1 MSVKIQ
7 FRRDTAANWTSAN
20 PVLSEGEFG
29 YETNTKKYKIG
40 DGTTAWNSLAYSNLR
55 SLDVSTVIDFEDA
68 ATPTPPNS
76 NHLNVYAKSLAGR
89 MFLRQQGPSG
99 IATPLQPSFF
109 QNNIAIVAPGVNTS
123 LTTLG
128 CTINSAGTI
137 THPAVTEAY
146 GNMANIVTA
155 GSVNSMAG
163 ASTVNTTF
171 MRGSLA
177 NGASGFFFCARLA
190 FPDAS
195 YNQTAATTGSR
206 IFVGLTNQTMTAS
219 VGSDNPAGHYCG
231 FFRRHVNGAAQDT
244 NWQFATKDGTTL
256 NLADTGLPFTA
267 GKLCDFYIFC
277 APVGNTIYW
286 RIDNVSDNTTAE
298 GSTSN
303 NLPGNTQLM
312 RAGYQLT
319 TINAVA
325 RNTMMQRI
333 YVETDR

>member
-7 FRRDTAANWTSAN
+7 FRRDTAASWTAAN
-20 PVLSEGEFG
+20 PVLAQGEFG
-29 YETNTKKYKIG
+29 YETDTLKYKLG
-40 DGTTAWNSLAYSNLR
+40 NGSTAWNSLAYSNLR
-55 SLDVSTVIDFEDA
+55 SLDTAVTVNFENISIP
-68 ATPTPPNS
+68 ATPAANTM
-76 NHLNVYAKSLAGR
+76 NVFGRSLAGR
-89 MFLRQQGPSG
+89 MFLRTQGPSG
-99 IATPLQPSFF
+99 ITTPLQPSFF
-109 QNNIAIVAPGVNTS
+109 QNNIIIVAPGATTS
-123 LTTLG
+123 LTTIG
-128 CTINSAGTI
+128 STIASAGTI
-137 THPAVTEAY
+137 SHPAVVEAY
-146 GNMANIVTA
+146 GNIANIVTA
-155 GSVNSMAG
+155 ATANATAGISTTSTLFLRGSV
-163 ASTVNTTF
+163 
-171 MRGSLA
+171 A

-206 IFVGLTNQTMTAS
+206 IFVGMTNQTMATS
-219 VGSDNPAGHYCG
+219 VGADNPTGHFCG

-256 NLADTGLPFTA
+256 SLADTGLAFTA
-267 GKLCDFYIFC
+267 GKLYDFYIFC

-312 RAGYQLT
+312 RAGYQLA

>member
-7 FRRDTAANWTSAN
+7 FRRDTATNWTSAN
-20 PVLSEGEFG
+20 PVLSQGEFG
-29 YETNTKKYKIG
+29 YETNTMKYKIG

-55 SLDVSTVIDFEDA
+55 SLDVSTIIDFEGS
-68 ATPTPPNS
+68 ATPTPPSS

-99 IATPLQPSFF
+99 ITTPLQPSFF
-109 QNNIAIVAPGVNTS
+109 QNNIIIIAPGISTA

-137 THPAVTEAY
+137 THPVVTEAY

-155 GSVNSMAG
+155 ANANSTAG
-163 ASTVNTTF
+163 AGTVNTTF

-195 YNQTAATTGSR
+195 YNQTAASTGSR
-206 IFVGLTNQTMTAS
+206 IFIGLTNQNLSTN
-219 VGSDNPAGHYCG
+219 VNSDNPAGNYCG
-231 FFRRHVNGAAQDT
+231 FFRRHVNSAAQDT

-256 NLADTGLPFTA
+256 SLADTGLPFTA
-267 GKLCDFYIFC
+267 GKLYDFYIFC

-286 RIDNVSDNTTAE
+286 RVDNVSDNTTAE

-312 RAGYQLT
+312 RAGYQLA

-325 RNTMMQRI
+325 RNTMIQRI

>member
-29 YETNTKKYKIG
+29 YETDTLKYKLG
-40 DGTTAWNSLAYSNLR
+40 NGSTAWNSLAYSNLR
-55 SLDVSTVIDFEDA
+55 SLDVSTVIDFEGA

-99 IATPLQPSFF
+99 ITTPLQPSFF
-109 QNNIAIVAPGVNTS
+109 QNNIAIIAPGATTAV
-123 LTTLG
+123 TTLG
-128 CTINSAGTI
+128 CTVTSAGTLS
-137 THPAVTEAY
+137 HPAITEAY
-146 GNMANIVTA
+146 GSVTNIVTA
-155 GSVNSMAG
+155 ATANATAGTGTSATAFLRGSV
-163 ASTVNTTF
+163 
-171 MRGSLA
+171 A
-177 NGASGFFFCARLA
+177 NGASGFFYCARLA

-206 IFVGLTNQTMTAS
+206 IFVGLTNQTMAIS
-219 VGSDNPAGHYCG
+219 VGADNPTGHFCG

-256 NLADTGLPFTA
+256 SLADTGLAFTA
-267 GKLCDFYIFC
+267 GKLYDFYIFC

-312 RAGYQLT
+312 RAGYQLA